1 MAGRFRIYGGV
12 VMNPILLDIPEQFE
26 TERLLLR
33 VPQVG
38 DGAMVNEAIRES
50 YEFLTEW
57 IWSDHIPETEEN
69 EASARK
75 HRANFF
81 LRDTFTFYILDK
93 VSGMFIGSCSLVR
106 IDWQVRRFEISYWI
120 RQSAS
125 RHGYMSEA
133 VDGVTQFAFKNLQA
147 NRIEIRC
154 DTRNSASRRVAE
166 RCGYHLEA
174 ILINNFI
181 DQAGDLGDD
190 CIYTKVR
197 LKNGSF
203 GYTTLTSK

>member
-1 MAGRFRIYGGV
+1 
-12 VMNPILLDIPEQFE
+12 MNPILLEIPEQLE

-38 DGAMVNEAIRES
+38 DGAMVNEAIKSS
-50 YEFLTEW
+50 YEFLSEW
-57 IWSDHIPETEEN
+57 IWADHIPEIEETE
-69 EASARK
+69 AGVRK

-81 LRDTFTFYILDK
+81 LRDTLTFYMLDK
-93 VSGMFIGSCSLVR
+93 VSGKFIGSCSLVR
-106 IDWQVRRFEISYWI
+106 IDWQVRRFEFSYWI
-120 RQSAS
+120 NQSAS
-125 RHGYMSEA
+125 GQGYMSEA
-133 VDGVTQFAFKNLQA
+133 VDRVTQFAFENLQA

-154 DTRNSASRRVAE
+154 DTRNDASRKVAE

-181 DQAGDLGDD
+181 DLAGDLGHD
-190 CIYTKVR
+190 CIYAKVR

-203 GYTTLTSK
+203 GYPTLTGK